1 MRPRAWLAL
10 AALAACVALTAWMAV
25 GSLRSRGPVVPLRV
39 ALRIENGLDDTVTV
53 EADARA
59 WLEIERPSDPASR
72 WEGYGVIDPAGTS
85 SPGTGAGSSGLR
97 VPAHESRRFTLR
109 ADGPRWARALE
120 RGGGGVTLHASV
132 AALADTTRLSGAGA
146 MSAREDSLAHG
157 ELRIVLARAATR

>member
-85 SPGTGAGSSGLR
+85 SPGTGAGNCAVAAPGSDSTASARISADFLMPVWNTDLSLSNRKTGTDHIGD
-97 VPAHESRRFTLR
+97 ARRER
-109 ADGPRWARALE
+109 RGREERALE
-120 RGGGGVTLHASV
+120 SRLSRERV
-132 AALADTTRLSGAGA
+132 AA
-146 MSAREDSLAHG
+146 
-157 ELRIVLARAATR
+157 